1 MGIKRIGTWFIGVQV
16 GSIPVE
22 ILRDLPTLSC
32 EHYVLCLIILQGGTY
47 NDEFMIYGRLEWKA
61 QSHGGIRYS
70 AKIILELY
78 RMFYGDII
86 TDQESIGVIK
96 FQVTVIR
103 EEEFNVN
110 SFKD

>member
-1 MGIKRIGTWFIGVQV
+1 
-16 GSIPVE
+16 
-22 ILRDLPTLSC
+22 
-32 EHYVLCLIILQGGTY
+32 
-47 NDEFMIYGRLEWKA
+47 MIYGRLEWKA